1 MQRRVVGRFKDPELV
16 PVKLVRHVLL
26 ADISSAD
33 NDVLRVVE
41 EEAAGVWVEIVSG
54 VDVPLLP

>member
-33 NDVLRVVE
+33 NDVLEVVE

-54 VDVPLLP
+54 C